1 MKLLDEAQRLFSSK
15 DELSLNV
22 SFILYIHRE

>member
-1 MKLLDEAQRLFSSK
+1 MKLLDEAQRLFRSK

-22 SFILYIHRE
+22 SFILYMFKE